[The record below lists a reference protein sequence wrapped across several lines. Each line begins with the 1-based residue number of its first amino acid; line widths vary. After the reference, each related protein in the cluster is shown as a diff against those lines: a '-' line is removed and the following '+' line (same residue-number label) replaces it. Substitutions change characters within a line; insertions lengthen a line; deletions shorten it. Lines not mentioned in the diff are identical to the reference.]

1 MYTFHI
7 KNTGPDFDIIL
18 TRALLGIAAVASVLY
33 GSDTPGLLHFV
44 VAAVLLLASF
54 FVKTLLIKYGVK
66 RLLILTL
73 AAGLLL
79 LVTHSFFFAA
89 ILVIYGALAKKLY
102 PKNFIQVGAQGVS
115 LQRLFGSIIHPW
127 DEFNQVIL
135 KDELLSLDFKNNKL
149 LQLPVSYPLQ
159 AVNEDEFNNFCQGFI
174 SIPLNTV

>member
-18 TRALLGIAAVASVLY
+18 TRALLGIAAVASLLY
-33 GSDTPGLLHFV
+33 GRIAPGLLLFV
-44 VAAVLLLASF
+44 VVAVLLLAAF

-89 ILVIYGALAKKLY
+89 ILVIYGALAKNLY
-102 PKNFIQVGAQGVS
+102 PKNIIQVGAQGVS
-115 LQRLFGSIIHPW
+115 LQRLFGSVIHPW

-149 LQLPVSYPLQ
+149 LQLPVSYPLK
-159 AVNEDEFNNFCQGFI
+159 AVDEDEFNSFCQR
-174 SIPLNTV
+174 LMKVRLDTV